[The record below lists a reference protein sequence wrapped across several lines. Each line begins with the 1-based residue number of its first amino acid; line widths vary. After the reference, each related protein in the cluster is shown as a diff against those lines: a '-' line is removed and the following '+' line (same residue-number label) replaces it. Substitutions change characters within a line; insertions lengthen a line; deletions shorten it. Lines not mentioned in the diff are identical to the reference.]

1 MPARYAACVSRSPDR
16 IPACIPAL
24 PLGGPG
30 SPSLRPLACS
40 APAQWPHSRSPALTS
55 DRRASR
61 AGLGG
66 GIAGGSC
73 RQSDSAILLGCRARL
88 CCVYEKKTC
97 SSEECQRSEVWNL
110 NQDAPENLCAVHS
123 KPPSL
128 AIHACGAFAALLA
141 VAAILN
147 FNSAG
152 QISELFEY
160 NHVAAHSDDFAG
172 TVEPAT
178 LNDDEVL
185 AFELIIHIKCIVLR

>member
-1 MPARYAACVSRSPDR
+1 M
-16 IPACIPAL
+16 
-24 PLGGPG
+24 
-30 SPSLRPLACS
+30 
-40 APAQWPHSRSPALTS
+40 
-55 DRRASR
+55 
-61 AGLGG
+61 
-66 GIAGGSC
+66 
-73 RQSDSAILLGCRARL
+73 
-88 CCVYEKKTC
+88 
-97 SSEECQRSEVWNL
+97 